1 VLARSAGRRENAAS
15 AALAAALSSAAQG
28 GAAAWARHEAAWA
41 AFEAAPPATLTLA
54 SVPWPPSDAGLLAAL
69 AATEARAGAADA
81 RTAFRRA
88 FRTAALRW
96 HPDKWDARLAKP
108 RGPAA
113 AAARDEVAARVRAVA
128 QALNSAWAQA
138 QGEHAEL

>member
-1 VLARSAGRRENAAS
+1 M
-15 AALAAALSSAAQG
+15 
-28 GAAAWARHEAAWA
+28 
-41 AFEAAPPATLTLA
+41 
-54 SVPWPPSDAGLLAAL
+54 PWPPSNEGLLAAL
-69 AATEARAGAADA
+69 AAEEARSGGAVDA

-113 AAARDEVAARVRAVA
+113 AAERDEVAARVRSVA
-128 QALNSAWAQA
+128 QALNNAWAEA
-138 QGEHAEL
+138 QGEHAQA